1 MVPGAMGAPG
11 RGGQQV
17 RVGWILVATCG
28 SALLVSANTSVV
40 TAAIPQI
47 GLALNASQTSLQW
60 VGDAYSLVLAGL
72 LLPCGA
78 LVDRFGRKRGL
89 VLGTMIM
96 LVSLLW
102 SGVSGSAGELIASR
116 ALAGVGAALMF
127 PGTLATIT
135 NVVPADRRGRAVGMW
150 AASFAF
156 GGAVGTML
164 SGVTIEFF
172 WWGSA
177 FLPTAVLVAGCLILI
192 LVAVPETRDPE
203 HSNLDPLGALLS
215 CLAVGAFVLA
225 MTEAP
230 VHGWTSGVTLGGAAV
245 GVVAAFD
252 FLLWQSTNPRPL
264 LNLRLFR
271 NRAFSTGLA
280 AISINFFA
288 GFGWF
293 FLTFQ
298 YETYVLGY
306 GPIKAALG
314 LMAGGSTVVPASAM
328 STTVAARF
336 GRRATITVGLAI
348 TAGAAV
354 VQAAVGHYS
363 AFLPIGIGFFLMGMG
378 VGLANGPPTEA
389 VIEALP
395 AADHGVAS
403 ALNDTA
409 REFGAAMGIAIL
421 GSAFNAGYRS
431 GIRHLASGLPASVA
445 AAVRSSP
452 AAGLNAV
459 RRHLTGGS
467 GIGVVHT
474 GVIAGW
480 VAALI
485 TTAVI
490 AALGSILVFV
500 RFPSHARDQAAES

>member
-1 MVPGAMGAPG
+1 LC
-11 RGGQQV
+11 R
-17 RVGWILVATCG
+17 
-28 SALLVSANTSVV
+28 
-40 TAAIPQI
+40 
-47 GLALNASQTSLQW
+47 
-60 VGDAYSLVLAGL
+60 
-72 LLPCGA
+72 LPS
-78 LVDRFGRKRGL
+78 
-89 VLGTMIM
+89 GT
-96 LVSLLW
+96 
-102 SGVSGSAGELIASR
+102 
-116 ALAGVGAALMF
+116 
-127 PGTLATIT
+127 
-135 NVVPADRRGRAVGMW
+135 
-150 AASFAF
+150 
-156 GGAVGTML
+156 
-164 SGVTIEFF
+164 
-172 WWGSA
+172 
-177 FLPTAVLVAGCLILI
+177 
-192 LVAVPETRDPE
+192 
-203 HSNLDPLGALLS
+203 
-215 CLAVGAFVLA
+215 
-225 MTEAP
+225 
-230 VHGWTSGVTLGGAAV
+230 
-245 GVVAAFD
+245 
-252 FLLWQSTNPRPL
+252 
-264 LNLRLFR
+264 
-271 NRAFSTGLA
+271 
-280 AISINFFA
+280 
-288 GFGWF
+288 
-293 FLTFQ
+293 
-298 YETYVLGY
+298 
-306 GPIKAALG
+306 
-314 LMAGGSTVVPASAM
+314 
-328 STTVAARF
+328 
-336 GRRATITVGLAI
+336 
-348 TAGAAV
+348 
-354 VQAAVGHYS
+354 YS